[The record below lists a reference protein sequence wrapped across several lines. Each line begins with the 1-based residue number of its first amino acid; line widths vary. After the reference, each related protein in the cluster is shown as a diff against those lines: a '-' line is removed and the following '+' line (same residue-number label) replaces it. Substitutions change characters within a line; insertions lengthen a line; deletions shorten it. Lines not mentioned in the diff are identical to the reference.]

1 MTNAHDAV
9 PYEKS
14 MIVGRP
20 HLTWPNNKSVAFS
33 IVISAEYYELQPPEN
48 AFKPANLPGGFGPAP
63 YPDMRA
69 FSQREYGNRV
79 GIFRV
84 MEAFDRHS
92 FRATAAVDANVAT
105 RYPNLIEQFLRRGW
119 EIACHGLSLTQVI
132 SNHMSIEEE
141 RIYIQSSLAQL
152 EKVSGLKPEGWHGP
166 EYGESERT
174 PMLLAEAG
182 LGYVLDWPND
192 EQPYW
197 MSTEAGAI
205 VSMPMAL
212 ELDDVVANYHRRIT
226 MERWRQ
232 AVSEALDQISADS
245 SKGARQLVLNLH
257 PWLIGQPH
265 RISFLEAILE
275 DVGSRSDVWFT
286 TTGEIAR
293 HYQTLVARPLAAL
306 PRETNSESRAS
317 AAPGS
322 Q

>member
-1 MTNAHDAV
+1 MTSAHDAV
-9 PYEKS
+9 PYETS

-20 HLTWPNNKSVAFS
+20 HLIWPNNKPVAFS

-48 AFKPANLPGGFGPAP
+48 AFVPANLPGGFGRAP

-84 MEAFDRHS
+84 MDALDRYS

-105 RYPNLIEQFLRRGW
+105 RYPYLVAQFLRRGW
-119 EIACHGLSLTQVI
+119 EIACHGISLTQVI

-141 RIYIQSSLAQL
+141 RVYIQSALAQL
-152 EKVSGLKPEGWHGP
+152 EKASGLKPEGWHGP

-182 LGYVLDWPND
+182 LEYVLDWPND

-197 MSTEAGAI
+197 MSTEKGAI
-205 VSMPMAL
+205 ISIPMAL
-212 ELDDVVANYHRRIT
+212 ELDDVVANYHRRIRT
-226 MERWRQ
+226 ERWRQ
-232 AVSEALDQISADS
+232 MVSDALNQISADGS
-245 SKGARQLVLNLH
+245 AGARHLVLNLH

-265 RISFLEAILE
+265 RISALEAILE
-275 DVGSRSDVWFT
+275 DVRSRSDVWVT

-293 HYQTLVARPLAAL
+293 HYQALVTRPLVAFPAK
-306 PRETNSESRAS
+306 
-317 AAPGS
+317 
-322 Q
+322 